1 MSLPRNFPRHEAIVL
16 VTVTLLA
23 IAVGTINRE
32 FFSFFNI
39 FSLLKN
45 STIIGLFAVGFFLVL
60 VVGGLDVSFT
70 SIGVVGMYGTV
81 KLALAFYP
89 GAPFVILF
97 VVAALIG
104 AALGLINGL
113 LVTRLQ
119 APSLIVTLGTLS
131 LYRGFLLYFIGTK
144 WIREVPTAMVEFN
157 RTNVLVMTAAN
168 GAKVGLHISVAIFL
182 AIVAIVFLVLRYT
195 TLGRSLYAVGGN
207 PVAAR
212 RMGINVEAVQT
223 LAYCMAGTLAS
234 IAGFLSAVRLRLADP
249 QSLTGSE
256 LDVIAAAVI
265 GGAAITGG
273 KGSVIGVF
281 LGVLLIV
288 ITNDSLIVLGI
299 PAAWQKVAIGVLLL
313 VAIGMPLLARGRF
326 TASQVRTGG
335 GLVRVGGGSA

>member
-1 MSLPRNFPRHEAIVL
+1 MTLPRNLARHEGIVL
-16 VTVTLLA
+16 VTVILLT
-23 IAVGTINRE
+23 IAVGTINPE
-32 FFSFFNI
+32 FFSFFNL

-70 SIGVVGMYGTV
+70 SVGVFAMYVTV

-89 GAPFVILF
+89 DAPFLVLF

-104 AALGLINGL
+104 GTLGLLNGL
-113 LVTRLQ
+113 LVTRFR
-119 APSLIVTLGTLS
+119 APSLIVTLGTMS
-131 LYRGFLLYFIGTK
+131 LYRGFLLYFIGTS
-144 WIREVPTAMVEFN
+144 WIRQVPSAMIQFN
-157 RTNVLVMTAAN
+157 RTNVLVMTAEN
-168 GAKVGLHISVAIFL
+168 GAQVGLHFSVAIFV

-212 RMGINVEAVQT
+212 RMGINVEGIETV
-223 LAYCMAGTLAS
+223 AYCMAGALAG
-234 IAGFLSAVRLRLADP
+234 IAGFLSAVQLRLADP
-249 QSLTGSE
+249 QTLTGSE
-256 LDVIAAAVI
+256 LDVIAAAVL

-299 PAAWQKVAIGVLLL
+299 PAAWQKVAIGLLL
-313 VAIGMPLLARGRF
+313 LIAIGMPLLARTGFR
-326 TASQVRTGG
+326 ASQLRTGG
-335 GLVRVGGGSA
+335 GLVRVGGASR

>member
-1 MSLPRNFPRHEAIVL
+1 MRNFLRHEAIVL
-16 VTVTLLA
+16 VIVMLLA
-23 IAVGTINRE
+23 ITVGTINPG

-39 FSLLKN
+39 FSILKN
-45 STIIGLFAVGFFLVL
+45 STISGLFAVGFFLVL
-60 VVGGLDVSFT
+60 VVGGIDVSFT

-89 GAPFVILF
+89 DAPFVVLF
-97 VVAALIG
+97 ICAALIG

-113 LVTRLQ
+113 LITRLR
-119 APSLIVTLGTLS
+119 APSLIVTLGTMS
-131 LYRGFLLYFIGTK
+131 LYRGFLLYFIGSN
-144 WIREVPTAMVEFN
+144 WIRDVPNAMVEFN
-157 RTNVLVMTAAN
+157 RTNILALTAEN

-182 AIVAIVFLVLRYT
+182 AIVAFVFLVLRYT

-212 RMGINVEAVQT
+212 RMGINVEAVQA
-223 LAYCMAGTLAS
+223 LAYCMAGALAG
-234 IAGFLSAVRLRLADP
+234 IAGFLSAVTLRLADP
-249 QSLTGSE
+249 QTLTGSE
-256 LDVIAAAVI
+256 LDVIAAAVL

-299 PAAWQKVAIGVLLL
+299 PATWQKVAIGLLLL
-313 VAIGMPLLARGRF
+313 VAIGMPLLARGGSRV
-326 TASQVRTGG
+326 SQLRSGA
-335 GLVRVGGGSA
+335 GLVRVEGVSQ

>member
-1 MSLPRNFPRHEAIVL
+1 MTLPRKFQRHEAIVF
-16 VTVTLLA
+16 VTVILLA
-23 IAVGTINRE
+23 IAVGTINAA

-45 STIIGLFAVGFFLVL
+45 STVIGLFAIGFFLVL

-70 SIGVVGMYGTV
+70 SIGVLGMYGTV
-81 KLALAFYP
+81 KLALALYP
-89 GAPFVILF
+89 NAPFVPLF
-97 VVAALIG
+97 VAAALIG

-131 LYRGFLLYFIGTK
+131 LYRGFLLYFIGTN
-144 WIREVPTAMVEFN
+144 WIRDLPTAMVEFN
-157 RTNVLVMTAAN
+157 RANVLVMTAEN

-182 AIVAIVFLVLRYT
+182 GIVAIVFLVLRYT
-195 TLGRSLYAVGGN
+195 TFGRSLYAVGGN

-212 RMGINVEAVQT
+212 RMGINVVAVQT
-223 LAYCMAGTLAS
+223 IAYGMAGTLAG
-234 IAGFLSAVRLRLADP
+234 IAGFLSAVHLRLADP
-249 QSLTGSE
+249 QTLTGSE

-281 LGVLLIV
+281 LGILLIG
-288 ITNDSLIVLGI
+288 ITNDSLILLGI
-299 PAAWQKVAIGVLLL
+299 PATWQKVAIGVLLL
-313 VAIGMPLLARGRF
+313 AAIGMPLLARGRF
-326 TASQVRTGG
+326 TASRLRTGG
-335 GLVRVGGGSA
+335 GLVRVGDASP